1 MRFDSY
7 HPAINFLFF
16 TVMILAT
23 VFFDQPVF
31 LIISYLCP
39 FVYSVVLKGKKAAIF
54 DLILIPLILIYALYY
69 ASYHHFG
76 VTYLR
81 QNFIGNQIT
90 LEAFIYGCTI
100 SMRVA
105 AVLMWFLC
113 IHEIITSDKV
123 VYLFGKITPR
133 LSLFL
138 AILLRGVP
146 QLREQAKKI
155 NLAQE
160 GIGRGT
166 RQGNPVRRVINTLRL
181 LSILVTWTIENMVQR
196 SDSMKSR
203 GSQLRGRTAFSIY
216 RFDHR
221 DRTLVIS
228 MFFGFTILLMGVLL
242 DQTHILYNPKIIMN
256 RVTSVS
262 VLFYIIY
269 AFLCLL
275 PMGLQIVSICRFE
288 RQRRKITGNRFR

>member
-90 LEAFIYGCTI
+90 LEAFIYGCTDQHA
-100 SMRVA
+100 SGSGA
-105 AVLMWFLC
+105 Y
-113 IHEIITSDKV
+113 V
-123 VYLFGKITPR
+123 VFVYT
-133 LSLFL
+133 
-138 AILLRGVP
+138 
-146 QLREQAKKI
+146 
-155 NLAQE
+155 
-160 GIGRGT
+160 
-166 RQGNPVRRVINTLRL
+166 
-181 LSILVTWTIENMVQR
+181 
-196 SDSMKSR
+196 
-203 GSQLRGRTAFSIY
+203 
-216 RFDHR
+216 
-221 DRTLVIS
+221 
-228 MFFGFTILLMGVLL
+228 
-242 DQTHILYNPKIIMN
+242 
-256 RVTSVS
+256 
-262 VLFYIIY
+262 
-269 AFLCLL
+269 
-275 PMGLQIVSICRFE
+275 
-288 RQRRKITGNRFR
+288 

>member
-16 TVMILAT
+16 TVMILST
-23 VFFDQPVF
+23 VFFDQPIF
-31 LIISYLCP
+31 LIISYVCP
-39 FVYSVVLKGKKAAIF
+39 FIYSVVLKGKKAAIF
-54 DLILIPLILIYALYY
+54 NLVLIPLVLIYALFY

-90 LEAFIYGCTI
+90 LESFVYGCTI

-160 GIGRGT
+160 GIGRGI
-166 RQGNPVRRVINTLRL
+166 RQGNLVRRVINTLRL

-228 MFFGFTILLMGVLL
+228 MFFCFTILLMGVLL

-262 VLFYIIY
+262 ILFYIIY

-275 PMGLQIVSICRFE
+275 PMGLQIVSVCRFE
-288 RQRRKITGNRFR
+288 RQRRKITKNRFR